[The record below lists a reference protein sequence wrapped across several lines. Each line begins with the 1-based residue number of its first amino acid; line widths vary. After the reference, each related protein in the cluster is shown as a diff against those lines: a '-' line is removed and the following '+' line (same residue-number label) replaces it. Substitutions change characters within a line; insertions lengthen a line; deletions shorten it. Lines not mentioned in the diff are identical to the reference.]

1 MHVGRISILSLQSS
15 HIFFKMFKMR
25 KYWVPIEA
33 NRILWQKLAKKGEM
47 SPITLSLPLKARK
60 RPLPDGFLST
70 MKVEV
75 SNKYSK
81 VYCCCCH
88 LCSQKKPQ
96 NQRKWGSKPKRDI
109 IGNRNMN
116 MKQRPFW
123 NGVWWRSHE
132 NFCLFFFPPPT
143 WEVAEHV
150 PPIDTLCKAKWT
162 SLLHSISLKTSS
174 CPKRPDGF

>member
-1 MHVGRISILSLQSS
+1 MGKCMKSDLGTLFSQVVGKTSYIFIENVPNRFVQSSKELEFISQNRLCWFLFFSHPIFFFSKLFPQKVPMHVGRISILSLQSS

-81 VYCCCCH
+81 VYCCCH
-88 LCSQKKPQ
+88 LCSKKSPLYFS
-96 NQRKWGSKPKRDI
+96 SKSKKMR
-109 IGNRNMN
+109 
-116 MKQRPFW
+116 F
-123 NGVWWRSHE
+123 
-132 NFCLFFFPPPT
+132 
-143 WEVAEHV
+143 
-150 PPIDTLCKAKWT
+150 
-162 SLLHSISLKTSS
+162 
-174 CPKRPDGF
+174 

>member
-1 MHVGRISILSLQSS
+1 MFQIVLFNRPKSLNLSHKIDSAGSFFSHPIFFFFSKLFPQKVPMHVGRISILSLQSS

-81 VYCCCCH
+81 VYCYCCH
-88 LCSQKKPQ
+88 LCSQKKPTIFLVKIKENEVL
-96 NQRKWGSKPKRDI
+96 NQKS
-109 IGNRNMN
+109 
-116 MKQRPFW
+116 
-123 NGVWWRSHE
+123 
-132 NFCLFFFPPPT
+132 
-143 WEVAEHV
+143 
-150 PPIDTLCKAKWT
+150 
-162 SLLHSISLKTSS
+162 
-174 CPKRPDGF
+174 